1 MGFAEKVRI
10 SLEEARRL
18 TLEELAYQVVVEGR
32 VFSLEVRSHFENSI
46 KKRRKVTTQYAK
58 EDLENFL
65 EDGYNVF
72 PDFFPENETSE
83 IETPYG
89 ISYYK
94 ITA

>member
-1 MGFAEKVRI
+1 MGFAEKVKI
-10 SLEEARRL
+10 NLEEARRL

-32 VFSLEVRSHFENSI
+32 VFSLEVRSHFKNSI
-46 KKRRKVTTQYAK
+46 KKRRKVSILYVK
-58 EDLENFL
+58 EDLEDFL

-72 PDFFPENETSE
+72 SDFFPDNATSE

-94 ITA
+94 ITT